1 MNFAFGKNGFT
12 LLELIIV
19 IIIVGILATV
29 GLNQYNNIIEK
40 GRARE
45 ARTNIGYMRKLTQE
59 YYLKNSTLD
68 GMALSDIGVGS
79 SSSQLPSSCSN
90 SNYYF
95 RYGIGANYSSW
106 LYLYGVRCTS
116 GGKSP
121 NAERAYNI
129 NIDYR
134 LTTGATTWVC
144 YYVDDTSVGCPF

>member
-1 MNFAFGKNGFT
+1 MNITSDKNAFT

-19 IIIVGILATV
+19 IIIVGILAVV
-29 GLNQYNNIIEK
+29 GLNQYNNVIEQ

-59 YYLKNSTLD
+59 YYLKNGTLD
-68 GMALSDIGVGS
+68 SMTLADIGVGS
-79 SSSQLPSSCSN
+79 SSSQIPSSCN
-90 SNYYF
+90 SKYYF

-106 LYLYGVRCTS
+106 LYLYGERCSS

-121 NAERAYNI
+121 NTPRAYNL

-134 LTTGATTWVC
+134 LTTGTTTWVC
-144 YYVDDTSVGCPF
+144 YYSDNPSDRCPF